1 MDKDL
6 KQDELQ
12 INSTKRLLLVIMD
25 TLELLDLAFKNVN
38 GRSIVI
44 LPVLYSGILSMLN
57 LPSNSVNNS
66 KLVI

>member
-6 KQDELQ
+6 KQDEHQ

-25 TLELLDLAFKNVN
+25 ILELLDLAFKNAN

-44 LPVLYSGILSMLN
+44 
-57 LPSNSVNNS
+57 
-66 KLVI
+66 

>member
-6 KQDELQ
+6 KQDEHQ

-25 TLELLDLAFKNVN
+25 ILELLDLAFKNAN

>member
-6 KQDELQ
+6 KQDEHQ

-25 TLELLDLAFKNVN
+25 ILELLDLAFKNVN

>member
-6 KQDELQ
+6 KQDKHQ
-12 INSTKRLLLVIMD
+12 INSIKRLLLVIMD
-25 TLELLDLAFKNVN
+25 ILELLDLAFKNVN

-57 LPSNSVNNS
+57 LPPNSVNNS
-66 KLVI
+66 

>member
-6 KQDELQ
+6 KQDKHQ
-12 INSTKRLLLVIMD
+12 INSIKRLLLVIMD
-25 TLELLDLAFKNVN
+25 ILELLDLAFKNVN